1 MEKLDPAIDAIP
13 CQFLP
18 EYHPNFIQNGNP
30 VSREVGALENYHNGS
45 AITVNWRFRP
55 ENARKMLKP
64 LYPLVQRRCGRL
76 IFKGLSVFLP
86 PANLAFSLD
95 LSGSA

>member
-30 VSREVGALENYHNGS
+30 VSREVGAWEDTRNAS
-45 AITVNWRFRP
+45 AKPVDWRFRT
-55 ENARKMLKP
+55 ETH
-64 LYPLVQRRCGRL
+64 
-76 IFKGLSVFLP
+76 
-86 PANLAFSLD
+86 
-95 LSGSA
+95 GSR